1 MKRCPNSLHMVF
13 APGDNPAA
21 ELLAFTMRLREY
33 DLARVRFWVRIPRR
47 VFDALTEERFK
58 EIFSDLML
66 EHDPLVDQRMRLMVS
81 QEEGFGLG
89 RIQPN
94 T

>member
-1 MKRCPNSLHMVF
+1 
-13 APGDNPAA
+13 
-21 ELLAFTMRLREY
+21 
-33 DLARVRFWVRIPRR
+33 
-47 VFDALTEERFK
+47 
-58 EIFSDLML
+58 ML